1 MSSSECHL
9 VDISTEE
16 TPTLDM
22 VQNTNEHFIPDSL
35 PVPLQHS
42 DNNKHSAE
50 AVTQSLQYGNLNVT
64 DSRPVPHPHDDYN
77 LVYSDNK
84 GPDVSAD
91 HPTHNVDDISASALP
106 HLTQLPTECLV
117 SSQNLGSFKASFPL
131 SISQQPQQTVP
142 PMTAYHSSITTD
154 AIRWSNSQP
163 QHLTNMET
171 VSNTIQQFSY
181 QGNGRG
187 NPSRESM
194 IPHQYH
200 GDLHNPY
207 HHVNQTPSPNSQHIN
222 PQYHEASPYILQPG
236 EMIGKKVFILHY
248 ISDSDGFI
256 QTVEALATYLR
267 EIGVD
272 ISIDLFEKD
281 PGNVK
286 NWSIWYEDEISSSDV
301 VLCIIT
307 PNFNYEIRKTSIY
320 NLLSD
325 QKGIAF
331 RAVFLDSPVVKEY
344 IPLSMR
350 GAMSYCISS
359 QNLSVGHDSFA
370 SLYAFLTGQNRLEKP
385 PVGKVVR
392 LTPKRNKCKYTSC
405 I

>member
-1 MSSSECHL
+1 M
-9 VDISTEE
+9 
-16 TPTLDM
+16 
-22 VQNTNEHFIPDSL
+22 
-35 PVPLQHS
+35 
-42 DNNKHSAE
+42 
-50 AVTQSLQYGNLNVT
+50 
-64 DSRPVPHPHDDYN
+64 
-77 LVYSDNK
+77 
-84 GPDVSAD
+84 
-91 HPTHNVDDISASALP
+91 
-106 HLTQLPTECLV
+106 
-117 SSQNLGSFKASFPL
+117 
-131 SISQQPQQTVP
+131 
-142 PMTAYHSSITTD
+142 
-154 AIRWSNSQP
+154 
-163 QHLTNMET
+163 
-171 VSNTIQQFSY
+171 
-181 QGNGRG
+181 
-187 NPSRESM
+187 
-194 IPHQYH
+194 
-200 GDLHNPY
+200 
-207 HHVNQTPSPNSQHIN
+207 
-222 PQYHEASPYILQPG
+222 
-236 EMIGKKVFILHY
+236 FILHY
-248 ISDSDGFI
+248 ISDSDGLI

-350 GAMSYCISS
+350 GAMSYYISS
-359 QNLSVGHDSFA
+359 QNLSVEHESFV

-385 PVGKVVR
+385 PVGKVAR

-405 I
+405 IQS